1 MVLEFKKRAEQTASL
16 ESFGTVASIVGV
28 NGTARPTKEANFNDH
43 SKRVNIR
50 LEKENGDELYL
61 NCSKPVSA
69 DLRAKKLTLTQLMG
83 LSVLNI
89 PLNITNPE
97 TGEIEV
103 VMAPTISYDSNSDNS
118 AVTVTVTKAMLAT
131 EAVKRTID
139 WESLVAL

>member
-1 MVLEFKKRAEQTASL
+1 MVLEFKKRAESSESL
-16 ESFGTVASIVGV
+16 KSFGTVASIVGL
-28 NGTARPTKEANFNDH
+28 NGTARPTKEANFADH
-43 SKRVNIR
+43 NKRVNIT
-50 LEKENGDELYL
+50 LTQENGDVFLL

-69 DLRAKKLTLTQLMG
+69 DLRSKKLSLTQLMS

-97 TGEIEV
+97 TGDIEV
-103 VMAPTISYDSNSDNS
+103 VMAPTISYEANTDSS
-118 AVTVTVTKAMLAT
+118 AVTITVTKAMLGA